1 MYLKIYELDPAK
13 LFSAPGW
20 EGEAALKKTA
30 VKLELLTDNN
40 MLLIVLEIKGEICH
54 TMHR

>member
-13 LFSAPGW
+13 LFSATGW
-20 EGEAALKKTA
+20 EGEAVLKKTA